1 MKEHDLLEAVGGI
14 NEKYINNAGEVKI
27 RNNAKTVYRWIAAPA
42 CLCLIVA
49 SIITIQHIN
58 SSNVVTDNNHAG
70 TAQEHILDTPQ
81 EMIVKI
87 VDWGGDGFRVTVV
100 DAEENSVFTESA
112 ELTVV
117 FDENTVFTLSDG
129 STIIFN
135 PDDVDSTSISSAVG
149 WPEGSIVRVVFTAYE
164 DYLEGNHFYN
174 RATGSYLE
182 LAK

>member
-1 MKEHDLLEAVGGI
+1 MKSYELLDAVGGI
-14 NEKYINNAGEVKI
+14 DAEHIRSASTEKTRSIAVK
-27 RNNAKTVYRWIAAPA
+27 KWIALAA
-42 CLCLIVA
+42 CLCLVA
-49 SIITIQHIN
+49 VSVITIQHIN
-58 SSNVVTDNNHAG
+58 SPSVVTDNNHAG
-70 TAQEHILDTPQ
+70 TAQEHTLDTPQ
-81 EMIVKI
+81 EMTVKI
-87 VDWGGDGFRVTVV
+87 VGWGGDGFRVTVV
-100 DAEENSVFTESA
+100 DAEENTIFTESA

-164 DYLEGNHFYN
+164 DYLEGNNFYN